1 MSADLRQEEGPL
13 SETTPEAQAATN
25 GGPATAG
32 RFDEQVCVIGAGP
45 SGLAA
50 AKALVD
56 RGVGFDWFE
65 KGSMVGGLWRIDND
79 NGGAAAYETLHLNSS
94 RPLTQFPSD
103 PMPEDWP
110 DYPSH
115 QLMARYF
122 QDFADRYDLTRRVT
136 FNTAVDKVEPLPG
149 PGRPGSHGWAVTT
162 TAGTRTYRDVFVANG
177 HHSEPR
183 IPEFPGEFTGESFH
197 AHDYVD
203 PEVFDGKDVLVIG
216 VGNSGMDIACDAC
229 KLARSVSVVT
239 RHGVHVLP
247 KYAFGRPIDQF
258 GTPVNAYLP
267 FRLERRIYEIVQRLS
282 NGRPEDRGLPRP
294 DHRLLSAHPTVSSE
308 FCDRVGHGD
317 IAMKPGIERLDG
329 RTVHFV
335 DGTSAEVDL
344 LVYATGYKVSLP
356 FFDPSLYDPADNRMP
371 LYQRVLTPELPG
383 LYFIGFVQTV
393 GSNIPLMEYQ
403 SEWAADLVTGACVLP
418 GEDEMREWIEADQA
432 AMKRRYVRSERHTMQ
447 VDFWR
452 YANALKLSRRRRPG
466 RPGPIERL
474 PKKVGDLLLRASA

>member
-1 MSADLRQEEGPL
+1 
-13 SETTPEAQAATN
+13 
-25 GGPATAG
+25 
-32 RFDEQVCVIGAGP
+32 
-45 SGLAA
+45 
-50 AKALVD
+50 
-56 RGVGFDWFE
+56 
-65 KGSMVGGLWRIDND
+65 
-79 NGGAAAYETLHLNSS
+79 
-94 RPLTQFPSD
+94 
-103 PMPEDWP
+103 
-110 DYPSH
+110 
-115 QLMARYF
+115 
-122 QDFADRYDLTRRVT
+122 
-136 FNTAVDKVEPLPG
+136 
-149 PGRPGSHGWAVTT
+149 
-162 TAGTRTYRDVFVANG
+162 VFVANG

-344 LVYATGYKVSLP
+344 LVCATGYKVSLP

>member
-1 MSADLRQEEGPL
+1 L
-13 SETTPEAQAATN
+13 SETKQEAQAVTN
-25 GGPATAG
+25 GGRASSG
-32 RFDEQVCVIGAGP
+32 GFDREACVIGAGP
-45 SGLAA
+45 AGLAS

-56 RGVGFDWFE
+56 RGMDFDWFE

-94 RPLTQFPSD
+94 RPLTQFPSH

-115 QLMARYF
+115 ELMARYF
-122 QDFADRYDLTRRVT
+122 QDFADSNRLTERVT
-136 FNTAVDKVEPLPG
+136 FNTEVQEVEPVEG
-149 PGRPGSHGWAVTT
+149 PGRPGEHGWRVTT
-162 TAGTRTYRDVFVANG
+162 PAGTRTYSCVFVSNG

-197 AHDYVD
+197 AHEYIT
-203 PEVFDGKDVLVIG
+203 PEVFEGKDVLVIG
-216 VGNSGMDIACDAC
+216 VGNSGMDIACDAT

-258 GTPVNAYLP
+258 GTPVNAWIP
-267 FRLERRIYEIVQRLS
+267 FRLERRVYEIVQRFS
-282 NGRPEDRGLPRP
+282 TGRPEDRGLPRP

-317 IAMKPGIERLDG
+317 IDMKPGIERLG
-329 RTVHFV
+329 GKTVHFV
-335 DGTSAEVDL
+335 DGTSIEVDT
-344 LVYATGYKVSLP
+344 LVYATGYTVSLP
-356 FFDPSLYDPADNRMP
+356 FFDPDLYDPADNAMP

-383 LYFIGFVQTV
+383 LFFIGFVQTV
-393 GSNIPLMEYQ
+393 GSNIPLMELQ
-403 SEWAADLVTGACVLP
+403 AEWTGDLVTSTCVLP
-418 GEDEMREWIEADQA
+418 PEDEMREWIASDQA
-432 AMKRRYVRSERHTMQ
+432 AMKRRYVRSARHTMQ

-452 YANALKLSRRRRPG
+452 YANALKLARMRGAG
-466 RPGPIERL
+466 RAAQVIEKL
-474 PKKVGDLLLRASA
+474 PKSVSELLMRASA

>member
-122 QDFADRYDLTRRVT
+122 QDFADRHDLTRRVT
-136 FNTAVDKVEPLPG
+136 FNTAVEKVEPLPG

-162 TAGTRTYRDVFVANG
+162 SAGTRTYRDVFVANG

-344 LVYATGYKVSLP
+344 LVCATGYKVSLP

-393 GSNIPLMEYQ
+393 GSIPLMEYQ